1 MVKIKKITLF
11 IILTILIIFQAC
23 SGIKNNIDA
32 DLRKKY
38 DKGIE
43 LFNKKKYVRA
53 IEQFQYIIM
62 NNPGSKIS
70 IDAQFYLAESKFY
83 NEDYIE
89 ASSEYTL
96 FIRWST
102 DLNKIEEAK
111 YKIASCA
118 VNSVNDFQKDQNET
132 LAALNLLQEFID
144 EYPNSKKINE
154 CEKLVDELR
163 NKLAKKEY
171 ETARLYLKLEKYE
184 SAIIYFNQIIN
195 EYYDTIFYEKSHIG
209 IMFSYDING
218 NDSLFT
224 NYYNKNINQI
234 KSEENLIIA
243 RKIKDGSI
251 NRFEQL
257 KLLYR

>member
-62 NNPGSKIS
+62 NNPGSRIS
-70 IDAQFYLAESKFY
+70 IDSQFYLAESKFY

-89 ASSEYTL
+89 SSSEYTL

-118 VNSVNDFQKDQNET
+118 VNSVNDFQKDQKET

-144 EYPNSKKINE
+144 EYPNSKKIMN
-154 CEKLVDELR
+154 V
-163 NKLAKKEY
+163 
-171 ETARLYLKLEKYE
+171 
-184 SAIIYFNQIIN
+184 
-195 EYYDTIFYEKSHIG
+195 KS
-209 IMFSYDING
+209 
-218 NDSLFT
+218 
-224 NYYNKNINQI
+224 
-234 KSEENLIIA
+234 
-243 RKIKDGSI
+243 
-251 NRFEQL
+251 
-257 KLLYR
+257 LLMN